1 VARERACEFESLYT
15 TFHEHDHGSVSGNL
29 LRARTM
35 TKTLTHLLLKGG
47 RLIDPGGGKDGVF
60 DIRVRGGKI
69 DAIGSNLEQDGATV
83 IDVKDHILTPGLIDV
98 HLHLMNGLG
107 AFGVDPD
114 IFGVGSGVTTVVDAG
129 SAGHTL
135 LNVFRSYV
143 TAHAKTRVL
152 NYINLSTL
160 GGVTG
165 PGYSILAD
173 ARLIDEAKIE
183 QAVEVNR
190 DIIVGIKIMATGG
203 ALGAQGLKPLERARK
218 LGDALKLPL
227 LVHIGES
234 WTKDSAPVHV
244 GDVLKYLRAGDIV
257 THMFTVHPGGLLDGN
272 GKLWPQVRDA
282 KESGVLMDVGHG
294 LHNLNFDVARKVLDQ
309 GLVPDGVSTDGH
321 RGNRAGPVYDLPTTM
336 AKLMAL
342 GFSLTQVIEMATT
355 NAATLLGRSN
365 ELGTLK
371 IGEPADLSVL
381 RIEDRVWQAVDSQK
395 GTIPA
400 RQAIVP
406 VYAVRGDTVYERLA
420 IERP

>member
-1 VARERACEFESLYT
+1 MIRQLSHFVLQ
-15 TFHEHDHGSVSGNL
+15 SG
-29 LRARTM
+29 RV
-35 TKTLTHLLLKGG
+35 
-47 RLIDPGGGKDGVF
+47 IDPAAGRDGVF
-60 DIRVRGGKI
+60 DIRVRDGKI
-69 DAIGSNLEQDGATV
+69 DAIGVDLAIDGAAV
-83 IDVKDHILTPGLIDV
+83 IDVKDHIVTPGLIDV
-98 HLHLMNGLG
+98 HLHLMKGLG

-135 LNVFRSYV
+135 LNVFRNYV
-143 TAHAKTRVL
+143 TDNAKTRVL

-160 GGVTG
+160 GGVSG

-173 ARLIDEAKIE
+173 PRLIDEARIE
-183 QAVEVNR
+183 QAVEANR

-234 WTKDSAPVHV
+234 WTKDTEPVHV

-282 KESGVLMDVGHG
+282 KASGVLMDVGHG

-309 GLVPDGVSTDGH
+309 GLHPDGVSTDGH

-342 GFSLTQVIEMATT
+342 GFSLNQVIEMATI
-355 NAATLLGRSN
+355 NAAKLLGRAGK
-365 ELGTLK
+365 LGTLE
-371 IGEPADLSVL
+371 IDHPAELSVL
-381 RIEDRVWQAVDSQK
+381 KVEERDWKAVDSQK

-400 RQAIVP
+400 HQAITP
-406 VYAVRGDTVYERLA
+406 VYAIRGEMIHAAMPD
-420 IERP
+420 ERP

>member
-1 VARERACEFESLYT
+1 MSKQLSNF
-15 TFHEHDHGSVSGNL
+15 
-29 LRARTM
+29 
-35 TKTLTHLLLKGG
+35 LLKGG
-47 RLIDPGGGKDGVF
+47 RLIDSARGIDGSF
-60 DIRVRGGKI
+60 DIRVRDGI
-69 DAIGSNLEQDGATV
+69 VDEIGANLTAEATTV
-83 IDVKDHILTPGLIDV
+83 VDVKDLIVTPGLIDV
-98 HLHLMNGLG
+98 HLHLMKGLG

-135 LNVFRSYV
+135 LNVFRNYV
-143 TAHAKTRVL
+143 TDNAKTRVL

-173 ARLIDEAKIE
+173 PRLIDEEKI
-183 QAVEVNR
+183 AGGVEANR

-218 LGDALKLPL
+218 LGDELKIPL

-234 WTKDSAPVHV
+234 WTRGTEPVAV
-244 GDVLKYLRAGDIV
+244 ADVLKHLRSGDIV
-257 THMFTVHPGGLLDGN
+257 THMFTSHPGGLLDAN

-282 KESGVLMDVGHG
+282 KDSGILMDVGHG

-309 GLVPDGVSTDGH
+309 GLHPDGVSTDGH

-342 GFSLTQVIEMATT
+342 GFSLKQVVEMATV
-355 NAATLLGRSN
+355 NAVRLLGRPN
-365 ELGTLK
+365 QLATMRQGQA
-371 IGEPADLSVL
+371 ADISVL
-381 RIEDRVWQAVDSQK
+381 RLEEREWTAIDSQK
-395 GTIPA
+395 GSIPA
-400 RQAIVP
+400 TQALVP
-406 VYAVRGDTVYERLA
+406 IYAIRGDTIYEALPV
-420 IERP
+420 ERP

>member
-1 VARERACEFESLYT
+1 MNRQL
-15 TFHEHDHGSVSGNL
+15 GSF
-29 LRARTM
+29 
-35 TKTLTHLLLKGG
+35 LLKGG
-47 RLIDPGGGKDGVF
+47 RLIDPAAGRDGLFDVCVRNGNIEVIGENLTSSGYTVF
-60 DIRVRGGKI
+60 
-69 DAIGSNLEQDGATV
+69 
-83 IDVKDHILTPGLIDV
+83 DVKDHIVTPGLIDV
-98 HLHLMNGLG
+98 HLHLMKGLG

-143 TAHAKTRVL
+143 TDNAKTRVL

-160 GGVTG
+160 GGVSG

-173 ARLIDEAKIE
+173 PRLIDEAKIE
-183 QAVEVNR
+183 QAVEANR

-218 LGDALKLPL
+218 LGDELKIPL

-234 WTKDSAPVHV
+234 WTKDTAPVHV

-309 GLVPDGVSTDGH
+309 GLHPDGVSTDGH

-342 GFSLTQVIEMATT
+342 GFTLKQVIEMATA
-355 NAATLLGRSN
+355 NAARLLGRSN
-365 ELGTLK
+365 ELGTLR
-371 IGEPADLSVL
+371 IGPPSPPT
-381 RIEDRVWQAVDSQK
+381 RR
-395 GTIPA
+395 T
-400 RQAIVP
+400 
-406 VYAVRGDTVYERLA
+406 
-420 IERP
+420 

>member
-1 VARERACEFESLYT
+1 MHRQLSSF
-15 TFHEHDHGSVSGNL
+15 
-29 LRARTM
+29 
-35 TKTLTHLLLKGG
+35 LLKGG
-47 RLIDPGGGKDGVF
+47 RLIDPADGKDGIL
-60 DIRVRGGKI
+60 DIHVRDGRI
-69 DAIGSNLEQDGATV
+69 AAIGSNLDHDGATV
-83 IDVKDHILTPGLIDV
+83 IDVKDRIVTPGLIDV
-98 HLHLMNGLG
+98 HLHLMKGLG

-135 LNVFRSYV
+135 LNVFRNYV
-143 TAHAKTRVL
+143 TDNAKTRVL

-160 GGVTG
+160 GGVSG

-173 ARLIDEAKIE
+173 PRLIDEAKIE
-183 QAVEVNR
+183 QAVEANR

-203 ALGAQGLKPLERARK
+203 ALGAQGMKPLERARK

-234 WTKDSAPVHV
+234 WTKDTAPVHV
-244 GDVLKYLRAGDIV
+244 AEVLKYLRAGDIV

-294 LHNLNFDVARKVLDQ
+294 LHNLSFDVARKVLDQ
-309 GLVPDGVSTDGH
+309 GLHPDSVSTDGH

-342 GFSLTQVIEMATT
+342 SFSLNQVIEMATA
-355 NAATLLGRSN
+355 NAAKLLGRSA
-365 ELGTLK
+365 EMGSLRVGD
-371 IGEPADLSVL
+371 PAEISVL
-381 RIEDRVWQAVDSQK
+381 KIEDREWRAIDSQK
-395 GTIPA
+395 DTIPA
-400 RQAIVP
+400 HQTITP
-406 VYAVRGDTVYERLA
+406 VFAVRGDTIYEPLA
-420 IERP
+420 AARP

>member
-1 VARERACEFESLYT
+1 
-15 TFHEHDHGSVSGNL
+15 
-29 LRARTM
+29 M
-35 TKTLTHLLLKGG
+35 TRQLTNFLVKSG
-47 RLIDPGGGKDGVF
+47 RLIDPASGRDGPF
-60 DIRVRGGKI
+60 DVRVRGGI
-69 DAIGSNLEQDGATV
+69 VDAIGADLPPNGAAV
-83 IDVKDHILTPGLIDV
+83 IDVKDQIVTPGLIDV
-98 HLHLMNGLG
+98 HLHLMKGLG

-114 IFGVGSGVTTVVDAG
+114 VFGVGSGVTTVVDAG
-129 SAGHTL
+129 SAGHSL
-135 LNVFRSYV
+135 LNVFRNYV
-143 TAHAKTRVL
+143 TDNAKTRVL

-173 ARLIDEAKIE
+173 PRLIDEDKIE
-183 QAVEVNR
+183 KTVEANR

-218 LGDALKLPL
+218 LGDSLKLPL

-234 WTKDSAPVHV
+234 WTKDTAPVHV
-244 GDVLKYLRAGDIV
+244 GDVLKYLRPGNIV

-282 KESGVLMDVGHG
+282 KQSGILMDVGHG
-294 LHNLNFDVARKVLDQ
+294 LHNLNFDVARRVLDQ
-309 GLVPDGVSTDGH
+309 GLHPDGVSTDGH

-342 GFSLTQVIEMATT
+342 RVPLNQVIEMATA
-355 NAATLLGRSN
+355 NAAKLLGR
-365 ELGTLK
+365 EGDLGT
-371 IGEPADLSVL
+371 IRVGQPADISVL
-381 RIEDRVWQAVDSQK
+381 KLEEREWQAVDSQK

-400 RQAIVP
+400 HQALLP
-406 VYAVRGDTVYERLA
+406 VYAILRDTIYEPLP

>member
-1 VARERACEFESLYT
+1 MDRQLKNFIV
-15 TFHEHDHGSVSGNL
+15 
-29 LRARTM
+29 
-35 TKTLTHLLLKGG
+35 KGG
-47 RLIDPGGGKDGVF
+47 RLIDPANELDGQQDIHIRDGV
-60 DIRVRGGKI
+60 VE
-69 DAIGSNLEQDGATV
+69 AIGTDLKAEGATV
-83 IDVKDHILTPGLIDV
+83 INVKDCVVTPGLIDV

-129 SAGHTL
+129 SAGHSL
-135 LNVFRSYV
+135 LTVFRNYV
-143 TAHAKTRVL
+143 TKNAKTRVL
-152 NYINLSTL
+152 NYVNLSTL

-173 ARLIDEAKIE
+173 PRLIDEDKIE
-183 QAVEVNR
+183 KAVDANR

-203 ALGAQGLKPLERARK
+203 ALGAEGLKPLARARK
-218 LGDALKLPL
+218 LGDDLKIPL

-234 WTKDSAPVHV
+234 WTKDATPPPI
-244 GDVLKYLRAGDIV
+244 GDVLKYLREGDIV
-257 THMFTVHPGGLLDGN
+257 THMFTAHPGGLLDST

-309 GLVPDGVSTDGH
+309 GLHPDGVSTDGH

-342 GFSLTQVIEMATT
+342 GFSLNQVVEMATI
-355 NAATLLGRSN
+355 NAAKLLGRTN
-365 ELGTLK
+365 ELGS
-371 IGEPADLSVL
+371 IRVGGPADISVL
-381 RIEDRVWQAVDSQK
+381 RVEDRDWSAVDSQK

-400 RQAIVP
+400 RQALAP
-406 VYAVRGDTVYERLA
+406 VYAIRKDTIYEPLPT
-420 IERP
+420 ERP

>member
-1 VARERACEFESLYT
+1 
-15 TFHEHDHGSVSGNL
+15 
-29 LRARTM
+29 M
-35 TKTLTHLLLKGG
+35 K
-47 RLIDPGGGKDGVF
+47 
-60 DIRVRGGKI
+60 
-69 DAIGSNLEQDGATV
+69 
-83 IDVKDHILTPGLIDV
+83 
-98 HLHLMNGLG
+98 GLG

-135 LNVFRSYV
+135 LNVFRNYV
-143 TAHAKTRVL
+143 TDNAKTRVL

-160 GGVTG
+160 GGVSG

-173 ARLIDEAKIE
+173 PRLIDEDKIE
-183 QAVEVNR
+183 KAVEANH

-218 LGDALKLPL
+218 LGDSLKLPL

-234 WTKDSAPVHV
+234 WTKDTAPVHV

-294 LHNLNFDVARKVLDQ
+294 LHNLNFDVARTVLDQ
-309 GLVPDGVSTDGH
+309 GLHPDGVSTDGH

-342 GFSLTQVIEMATT
+342 GFSLNQVVEMATA
-355 NAATLLGRSN
+355 NAAKLLGRTGD
-365 ELGTLK
+365 LGTLK
-371 IGEPADLSVL
+371 VGEPAEISVL
-381 RIEDRVWQAVDSQK
+381 KVEDREWKAVDSQK

-400 RQAIVP
+400 RQIIVP
-406 VYAVRGDTVYERLA
+406 VYAIRGDTIYEPLPV
-420 IERP
+420 ERP

>member
-1 VARERACEFESLYT
+1 MDRQLKNFI
-15 TFHEHDHGSVSGNL
+15 
-29 LRARTM
+29 
-35 TKTLTHLLLKGG
+35 LKGG
-47 RLIDPGGGKDGVF
+47 RLIDSASGLDGQRDVHVRDGV
-60 DIRVRGGKI
+60 VA
-69 DAIGSNLEQDGATV
+69 AIGADLKAEGATV
-83 IDVKDHILTPGLIDV
+83 IDVKDCIVTPGLIDV

-129 SAGHTL
+129 SAGHSL
-135 LNVFRSYV
+135 LTVFRNYV
-143 TAHAKTRVL
+143 TRNAKTRVL
-152 NYINLSTL
+152 NYVNLSTL

-173 ARLIDEAKIE
+173 PRLIDEDKIE
-183 QAVEVNR
+183 KAVDANR

-203 ALGAQGLKPLERARK
+203 ALGAEGLKPLARARK
-218 LGDALKLPL
+218 LGDNLKIPL

-234 WTKDSAPVHV
+234 WTKDTAPVHV

-257 THMFTVHPGGLLDGN
+257 THMFTVHPGGLLDPN

-309 GLVPDGVSTDGH
+309 ELFPDGVSTDGH

-342 GFSLTQVIEMATT
+342 GFSLNQVVEMATI
-355 NAATLLGRSN
+355 NAARLLGRSH
-365 ELGTLK
+365 E
-371 IGEPADLSVL
+371 IGFVRVGQPAEISVL
-381 RIEDRVWQAVDSQK
+381 RLEERQWKAVDSQK
-395 GTIPA
+395 GTIQA
-400 RQAIVP
+400 RQALVP
-406 VYAVRGDTVYERLA
+406 VYAIRNETIYEPLPV
-420 IERP
+420 ERP

>member
-1 VARERACEFESLYT
+1 MEKRLIHY
-15 TFHEHDHGSVSGNL
+15 
-29 LRARTM
+29 
-35 TKTLTHLLLKGG
+35 LLKGG
-47 RLIDPGGGKDGVF
+47 RLIDPAGDKDGPF
-60 DIRVRGGKI
+60 DVRVRDGKV
-69 DAIGSNLEQDGATV
+69 DAIGVNLDANGATV
-83 IDVKDHILTPGLIDV
+83 IDVRDHIVTPGLIDV
-98 HLHLMNGLG
+98 HLHLMKGLG
-107 AFGVDPD
+107 TFGVDPD
-114 IFGVGSGVTTVVDAG
+114 IFGIGSGVTTVVDAG
-129 SAGHTL
+129 SAGHTM
-135 LNVFRSYV
+135 LNVFRNYV
-143 TAHAKTRVL
+143 TDNAKTRVL

-165 PGYSILAD
+165 PGFSILAD
-173 ARLIDEAKIE
+173 PRLIDEAKIE
-183 QAVEVNR
+183 QAVEANR

-218 LGDALKLPL
+218 LGDELKIPL

-234 WTKDSAPVHV
+234 WTKGAEPVAV

-272 GKLWPQVRDA
+272 GKLWPQVRNA

-309 GLVPDGVSTDGH
+309 GLQPDGVSTDGH

-342 GFSLTQVIEMATT
+342 GFSLKQVIEMATT
-355 NAATLLGRSN
+355 NAARLLGRSN
-365 ELGTLK
+365 ELGNLRVGDRAE
-371 IGEPADLSVL
+371 ISVL
-381 RIEDRVWQAVDSQK
+381 KIEDRKWKAVDSQK

-400 RQAIVP
+400 HQTITP
-406 VYAVRGDTVYERLA
+406 VYAIRGDTVYEPLP

>member
-1 VARERACEFESLYT
+1 MSRQLSNFV
-15 TFHEHDHGSVSGNL
+15 
-29 LRARTM
+29 
-35 TKTLTHLLLKGG
+35 LKGG
-47 RLIDPGGGKDGVF
+47 RVIDPAGGRDGTF
-60 DIRVRGGKI
+60 DIRVRDGKLE
-69 DAIGSNLEQDGATV
+69 AIGLDLATDGATM
-83 IDVKDHILTPGLIDV
+83 IDVKDHIVTPGLIDV
-98 HLHLMNGLG
+98 HLHLMKGLG

-135 LNVFRSYV
+135 LNVFRNYV
-143 TAHAKTRVL
+143 TNNAKTRVL

-160 GGVTG
+160 GGVSG

-173 ARLIDEAKIE
+173 PRLIDEAKIE
-183 QAVEVNR
+183 QAVEANR

-203 ALGAQGLKPLERARK
+203 ALGTQGLKPLERARK

-234 WTKDSAPVHV
+234 WSKGAAPVHV

-309 GLVPDGVSTDGH
+309 GLHPDGVSTDGH

-342 GFSLTQVIEMATT
+342 GFSLNQVIEMATT
-355 NAATLLGRSN
+355 NAAKLLGRTG
-365 ELGTLK
+365 ELGTFK
-371 IGEPADLSVL
+371 PGHPAELSVL
-381 RIEDRVWQAVDSQK
+381 KLEERDWKAVDSQK

-400 RQAIVP
+400 HHAITP
-406 VYAVRGDTVYERLA
+406 VYAIRGEMIYEA
-420 IERP
+420 IPAERP

>member
-1 VARERACEFESLYT
+1 MDTQLKNFV
-15 TFHEHDHGSVSGNL
+15 
-29 LRARTM
+29 
-35 TKTLTHLLLKGG
+35 LKGG
-47 RLIDPGGGKDGVF
+47 HLIDPANGLDGQHDIHVRDGV
-60 DIRVRGGKI
+60 VE
-69 DAIGSNLEQDGATV
+69 AVGADLKADSATIV
-83 IDVKDHILTPGLIDV
+83 DVKGLIVTPGLIDV

-129 SAGHTL
+129 SAGHSL
-135 LNVFRSYV
+135 LTVFRNYV
-143 TAHAKTRVL
+143 TKNAKTRVL
-152 NYINLSTL
+152 NYVNLSTL

-173 ARLIDEAKIE
+173 PRLIDEDKIE
-183 QAVEVNR
+183 KAVDANR

-203 ALGAQGLKPLERARK
+203 ALGTEGLKPLARARK
-218 LGDALKLPL
+218 LGDNLKIPL
-227 LVHIGES
+227 LIHIGES
-234 WTKDSAPVHV
+234 WTKDATPPPI
-244 GDVLKYLRAGDIV
+244 GDVLKYLREGDIV
-257 THMFTVHPGGLLDGN
+257 THMFTAHPGGLLDST

-309 GLVPDGVSTDGH
+309 ELFPDGVSTDGH

-342 GFSLTQVIEMATT
+342 GFSLNQVVEMATV
-355 NAATLLGRSN
+355 NAAKLLGRTN
-365 ELGTLK
+365 ELGT
-371 IGEPADLSVL
+371 IRVGRAADISVL
-381 RIEDRVWQAVDSQK
+381 RVEDREWNAVDSQK

-400 RQAIVP
+400 RQALVP
-406 VYAVRGDTVYERLA
+406 VYAIRKDAIYEPLP